1 MQMKGGIYSSVRA
14 YKNTLISFN
23 PIVMIVYK
31 NFIFTI
37 YLFLFSADGKDFQL
51 HNMIIENNKKLNKLV
66 SQHFIF
72 IYVCRTMYN
81 NYCRDYNTRINFFL
95 MYTSL

>member
-23 PIVMIVYK
+23 PIVMIMYK

-51 HNMIIENNKKLNKLV
+51 
-66 SQHFIF
+66 Q
-72 IYVCRTMYN
+72 YN
-81 NYCRDYNTRINFFL
+81 ID
-95 MYTSL
+95 S